1 MNVPI
6 KTHSAREK
14 YIIGIPEWN
23 PRYKSL
29 ISMATKGIKYAISR
43 LLIIAPEN
51 TAIPRIGVKFGGW
64 GINLLRVNTPII
76 PSPNNKV
83 LFIFISDLITN
94 YLEFVSKINI

>member
-14 YIIGIPEWN
+14 YIIGIPEWK

-29 ISMATKGIKYAISR
+29 ISMAAKGIKYAIGR

-64 GINLLRVNTPII
+64 GINLLTAKKNITAK
-76 PSPNNKV
+76 PSTKCLLTRI
-83 LFIFISDLITN
+83 LFLYIFRFKMYIQN
-94 YLEFVSKINI
+94 